1 METLETLYNQLKR
14 FIELKAYVYS
24 NGDQFVNEEL
34 NQVGYIAINT
44 AINTYK
50 QESKATLKSFA
61 MRTIEWEMKDYL
73 SKNLR
78 HIRLPG
84 NVVYK
89 KDFEFKQPISADL
102 IVNED
107 DGTRIVDNLTESPE
121 NGLNLEYLHN
131 VLSKLSED
139 EQKLIKLRF
148 VEEMKLSDIGNEFGV
163 TKEMIR
169 LRLNKV
175 LAKLSKL
182 IDIEELY

>member
-84 NVVYK
+84 NI
-89 KDFEFKQPISADL
+89 EFIT
-102 IVNED
+102 N
-107 DGTRIVDNLTESPE
+107 
-121 NGLNLEYLHN
+121 
-131 VLSKLSED
+131 
-139 EQKLIKLRF
+139 
-148 VEEMKLSDIGNEFGV
+148 
-163 TKEMIR
+163 IR
-169 LRLNKV
+169 
-175 LAKLSKL
+175 
-182 IDIEELY
+182 